1 MTADDRV
8 GLKGKVAIITGAGRG
23 IGSSIALALTG
34 AGASVTIVDIDEES
48 LSRTAVLIREAGGQ
62 VLPITTDVTQESQ
75 VTSAVTEAVSR
86 FGKIDILCNNAG
98 IVIAKPVA
106 FIPEMKIAPWLGTLG
121 EPPGQT
127 LTVAEWRR
135 VLDTNLTG
143 AFLFARAVAPH
154 MMRQRHGKIINI
166 SSTSADKGTPYFAAY
181 CASKAALS
189 SLSRCLASEWA
200 EFNINVNAIA
210 PGTVDTDMTR
220 PTLLNPERKRLYL
233 DAIPLGRLADPQ
245 EIARLVI
252 FLVSEAAD
260 YITGQTIVID
270 GGQLGRGPGV

>member
-1 MTADDRV
+1 V
-8 GLKGKVAIITGAGRG
+8 
-23 IGSSIALALTG
+23 LAE
-34 AGASVTIVDIDEES
+34 AGADITAVDIDEKGLAETAALVRES
-48 LSRTAVLIREAGGQ
+48 GGNI
-62 VLPITTDVTQESQ
+62 LPITADVTREAQ
-75 VTSAVTEAVSR
+75 VTGAIAETVSQ

-106 FIPEMKIAPWLGTLG
+106 FIPEMEIAAWLGMPG
-121 EPPGQT
+121 VPPGET

-154 MMRQRHGKIINI
+154 MMRKGHGKIINI

-189 SLSRCLASEWA
+189 SLTRCLASEWA
-200 EFNINVNAIA
+200 QFNINVNAIA
-210 PGTVDTDMTR
+210 PGTVNTNMTK
-220 PTLLNPERKRLYL
+220 PSLLNPERKKLYL
-233 DAIPLGRLADPQ
+233 DAIPLGRLAEPQ
-245 EIARLVI
+245 EVARLVL

-260 YITGQTIVID
+260 YISGQTIVID